1 VVLQRA
7 WQQRD
12 PWGLYLFTALVV
24 LNFDGSK
31 LVGNPDEL
39 WLLILLPMA
48 LIINQRAG
56 APG

>member
-1 VVLQRA
+1 
-7 WQQRD
+7 
-12 PWGLYLFTALVV
+12 VV